1 MKAPGAAALFFGS
14 PLFFIGAGLLAMG
27 LMFVVLGFVYED
39 PRFEEAGVVQN
50 LRINAWKSMN
60 SGGVAGYIE
69 IHVLDTGGPR
79 RWTLPLRVA
88 LQHKE
93 RLAAMQGKYVKALV
107 AGEQA
112 KEILQLTQEG
122 MTVIP
127 LEESLKYKAQGRAWF
142 GWGGLVGML
151 AGALLWLK
159 QLLAV
164 RKTVVSLKMEPT

>member
-1 MKAPGAAALFFGS
+1 MKRASAAVLFFGS

-50 LRINAWKSMN
+50 LRINTWNSMN

-69 IHVLDTGGPR
+69 VLALDTDGPR

-88 LQHKE
+88 LQHKQG
-93 RLAAMQGKYVKALV
+93 LSAVQGKYVKALV
-107 AGEQA
+107 AGDQA

-122 MTVIP
+122 VTVIP

-142 GWGGLVGML
+142 GWGGLVAML
-151 AGALLWLK
+151 VGALLWLR
-159 QLLAV
+159 QVLAV
-164 RKTVVSLKMEPT
+164 RKTVVSLKMEPI